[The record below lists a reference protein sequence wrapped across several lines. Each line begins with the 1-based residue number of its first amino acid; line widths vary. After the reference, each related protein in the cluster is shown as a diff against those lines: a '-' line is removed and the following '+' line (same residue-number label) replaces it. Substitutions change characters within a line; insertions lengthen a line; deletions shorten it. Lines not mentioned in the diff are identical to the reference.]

1 MAYPI
6 HQAMNTTASS
16 LTEIRNR
23 AAAIFANDDGCSGV
37 SLMTFLGLVFVN
49 KELDIIAHADAVRR
63 GLTDPIN

>member
-1 MAYPI
+1 
-6 HQAMNTTASS
+6 MNTTASS

-23 AAAIFANDDGCSGV
+23 AAAIFANDEACSGV

-49 KELDIIAHADAVRR
+49 KELDIIAHDAAVSR